1 MAVEDGKRAEKSALF
16 FFKKRTVLQTLT
28 LLYRFDKIYIIREYC
43 TFGVI
48 NLQKPQIRLSVRDIL
63 EKEFKTSL
71 KGYNPD
77 EVDKFLDII
86 IQDYEKFFQWI
97 ALLERENEQ
106 LKKEIKKLKEQ
117 PQTPVAGSTN
127 YDILQRLSNLEK
139 KVFGSKLYD

>member
-1 MAVEDGKRAEKSALF
+1 M
-16 FFKKRTVLQTLT
+16 
-28 LLYRFDKIYIIREYC
+28 
-43 TFGVI
+43 I